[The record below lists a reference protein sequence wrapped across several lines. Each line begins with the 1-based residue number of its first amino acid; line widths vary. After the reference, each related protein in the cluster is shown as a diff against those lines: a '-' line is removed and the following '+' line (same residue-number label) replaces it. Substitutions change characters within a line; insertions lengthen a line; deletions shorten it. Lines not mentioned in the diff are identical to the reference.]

1 MAERRPPLRM
11 TALVLASVGGVVLAH
26 GLDYLLVI
34 RSPAQRA
41 SELAETGHG
50 WWPSVVGAALG
61 AAALALATAWAV
73 GARRAAVRRAADSA
87 AVPLV
92 RDLTWMAVWQ
102 AGVFSAL
109 EVLERVAAH
118 RSPAELLH
126 GPLFPVGLLLQV
138 VVAVLVVLALRGL
151 ERAGAVV
158 AGAFLRVRPARR
170 GRRPVLRPGP
180 IAVAAGGMAPG
191 RHVARGP
198 PLSVAA

>member
-1 MAERRPPLRM
+1 M

-26 GLDYLLVI
+26 GLDYLVVI

-41 SELAETGHG
+41 AELAETGHG

-61 AAALALATAWAV
+61 AAAVALATASAL
-73 GARRAAVRRAADSA
+73 GALGAAVRRAADSA
-87 AVPLV
+87 AVPVPLV

-109 EVLERVAAH
+109 EVLERVVAR

-126 GPLFPVGLLLQV
+126 GPLFPVGVLLQV

-151 ERAGAVV
+151 ERAGRVV

-170 GRRPVLRPGP
+170 RRRPVLRPGP
-180 IAVAAGGMAPG
+180 VAVAAGGRAPG

-198 PLSVAA
+198 PLDLAA